1 MKKMFMMLCAL
12 ALPACVLFTACDNK
26 DDDAPSTPLAKTVE
40 GTYPVEIGVVLN
52 VGGEDTEET
61 TSDASVVV
69 TAATDNTVNL
79 ALNGFNFIDQD
90 IPISLTDIAVSGSE
104 GNATLAYSGAIT
116 SEKLV
121 QMGLKNLTGTL
132 NGTIKDGVM
141 DVQLNI
147 ELRSE
152 PEDPEPSMI
161 IKVSINSK

>member
-1 MKKMFMMLCAL
+1 MMKKMFMMLCAL
-12 ALPACVLFTACDNK
+12 ALPACVLFTACD
-26 DDDAPSTPLAKTVE
+26 DDDDPTPLAKTVE

-52 VGGEDTEET
+52 VGGSDLPET

-79 ALNGFNFIDQD
+79 ALNGFNFMGQD
-90 IPISLTDIAVSGSE
+90 IPISLTDIAISGSE

-116 SEKLV
+116 TEVPLGS
-121 QMGLKNLTGTL
+121 LTGTL

-147 ELRSE
+147 ELRNE

>member
-1 MKKMFMMLCAL
+1 MMKKMFMMLCAL
-12 ALPACVLFTACDNK
+12 ALPACVLFTACDDNN
-26 DDDAPSTPLAKTVE
+26 DPETPLAKTVE

-52 VGGEDTEET
+52 VGGPDLPET

-79 ALNGFNFIDQD
+79 ALEGFKFGEQD
-90 IPISLTDIAVSGSE
+90 IPISLTDIAISGSE
-104 GNATLAYSGAIT
+104 GNVTLAYSGAIT
-116 SEKLV
+116 TEVPLGS
-121 QMGLKNLTGTL
+121 LTGTL

-147 ELRSE
+147 ELRNE